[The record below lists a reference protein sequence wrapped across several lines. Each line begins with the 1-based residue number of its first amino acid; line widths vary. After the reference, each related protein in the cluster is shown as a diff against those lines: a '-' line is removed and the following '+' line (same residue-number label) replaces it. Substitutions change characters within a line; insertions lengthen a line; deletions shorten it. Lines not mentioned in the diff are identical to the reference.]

1 MYDLTVGDSCHL
13 YLGSTGKTK
22 RSGFVSTTGIFD
34 FDSLTVA
41 AGGEVTATNNLVG
54 ANNRIQLSVSDIFIF
69 ILSLVI
75 LLVKKIGSILNE
87 C

>member
-1 MYDLTVGDSCHL
+1 MFALSSRGTIGVYDLTVGDGCHL

-41 AGGEVTATNNLVG
+41 AGGEVTATSNLVG
-54 ANNRIQLSVSDIFIF
+54 ANNKIQLAVSELSILLH
-69 ILSLVI
+69 ILSL
-75 LLVKKIGSILNE
+75 
-87 C
+87 